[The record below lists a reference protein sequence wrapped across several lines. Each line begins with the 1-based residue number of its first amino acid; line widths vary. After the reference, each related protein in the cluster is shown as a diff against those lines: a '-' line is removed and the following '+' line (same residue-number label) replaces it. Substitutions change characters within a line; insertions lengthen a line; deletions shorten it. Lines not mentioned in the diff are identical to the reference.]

1 MREGDGPGRKL
12 RRPRAQNAERS
23 QATRTRGT
31 GASRRRGASRRPNTV
46 AEQAGAEELPPWPGG
61 AFTLRA
67 TGIPGPAPPGQT
79 RLREAVQPLPPS
91 LRPPLSFIA
100 VESLKKK
107 NLAPQTPFQHAA
119 THRFR
124 SGGWALICEGSRD
137 VWASSEPGVHSHLI
151 RQTTKC
157 TLMLKNGNET

>member
-1 MREGDGPGRKL
+1 MREGDSPGRKL

-23 QATRTRGT
+23 QATRTCRT

-67 TGIPGPAPPGQT
+67 TGIPGPASPGQT

-107 NLAPQTPFQHAA
+107 ILHPKLHSSMLP
-119 THRFR
+119 HRFR

>member
-1 MREGDGPGRKL
+1 MREGDSPGRKL

-23 QATRTRGT
+23 QATRTHGT

-67 TGIPGPAPPGQT
+67 TGILGPAPPGQT

-107 NLAPQTPFQHAA
+107 KSCTPNSIPACCHTPFPV
-119 THRFR
+119 
-124 SGGWALICEGSRD
+124 GGL
-137 VWASSEPGVHSHLI
+137 GVDL
-151 RQTTKC
+151 
-157 TLMLKNGNET
+157 

>member
-1 MREGDGPGRKL
+1 MQRGH
-12 RRPRAQNAERS
+12 RPRGLAGQVHLAGEVHLAAQ
-23 QATRTRGT
+23 TRWLSKQGPKN
-31 GASRRRGASRRPNTV
+31 SRLG
-46 AEQAGAEELPPWPGG
+46 QAGRSRSGRQ
-61 AFTLRA
+61 AFQ
-67 TGIPGPAPPGQT
+67 GPRPPGQT

-107 NLAPQTPFQHAA
+107 ILHPKLHSSMLP
-119 THRFR
+119 HRFR

-157 TLMLKNGNET
+157 TLMLKNRNET

>member
-1 MREGDGPGRKL
+1 MQRGHRSLAGQVHLAGEVHLAAQTRWLSKQGPK
-12 RRPRAQNAERS
+12 N
-23 QATRTRGT
+23 
-31 GASRRRGASRRPNTV
+31 SRLG
-46 AEQAGAEELPPWPGG
+46 QAGRSRSGRQ
-61 AFTLRA
+61 AFQ
-67 TGIPGPAPPGQT
+67 GPRPPGQT

-107 NLAPQTPFQHAA
+107 SCTPNSIPACCH
-119 THRFR
+119 TVSGR
-124 SGGWALICEGSRD
+124 GGWALICEGSRD

>member
-1 MREGDGPGRKL
+1 MQRGHRPRGLAGQVHLAGEVHLAAQTRWLSKQGPKNSRLGQAGRSRSGRQAFQGSRPPGR
-12 RRPRAQNAERS
+12 
-23 QATRTRGT
+23 
-31 GASRRRGASRRPNTV
+31 
-46 AEQAGAEELPPWPGG
+46 
-61 AFTLRA
+61 
-67 TGIPGPAPPGQT
+67 T

-107 NLAPQTPFQHAA
+107 ILHPKLHSSVLP
-119 THRFR
+119 HRFR

-157 TLMLKNGNET
+157 TLMLKNRNET